1 MTDLMTRRP
10 RRVSSSAPTGFGG
23 APLVPTVLLADGDEN
38 ARSMVRDALLEGTG
52 PCDLR
57 TVASAGELGD
67 YLHGRMDPTL
77 SPRPSLIIVDLDLP
91 GTETALEAVRAIKAS
106 PALRCIPLVVIARH
120 ASAEQTAA
128 AYDAGANTLLAK
140 PVSFL
145 ALVKLM
151 KVFTA
156 YWLDAAQLPQ
166 EAA

>member
-1 MTDLMTRRP
+1 MTDQMTRRP
-10 RRVSSSAPTGFGG
+10 RRVSGSAPTGFSG

-67 YLHGRMDPTL
+67 YLHGRADPAL
-77 SPRPSLIIVDLDLP
+77 SPRPSLIVIDLDLP
-91 GTETALEAVRAIKAS
+91 GAESAIDAVRSIKS
-106 PALRCIPLVVIARH
+106 DPGLRRIPVVLFARH

-128 AYDAGANTLLAK
+128 AYDAGANTLIAK

-145 ALVKLM
+145 GLVKLM

-156 YWLDAAQLPQ
+156 YWLDAAELPQ
-166 EAA
+166 EVA

>member
-1 MTDLMTRRP
+1 MTRRP
-10 RRVSSSAPTGFGG
+10 RRVSGSAPTGPSG
-23 APLVPTVLLADGDEN
+23 APLVPTVLLADSDEN

-57 TVASAGELGD
+57 TVASAEELGD
-67 YLHGRMDPTL
+67 YLHGRTDPAL
-77 SPRPSLIIVDLDLP
+77 SPRPSLIVVDLDLP
-91 GTETALEAVRAIKAS
+91 GTETAIDTVRSIKAS
-106 PALRCIPLVVIARH
+106 PALRRIPVVVIARN
-120 ASAEQTAA
+120 ANAEQTAA
-128 AYDAGANTLLAK
+128 AYDAGANTLIAK